1 MYQTPAQR
9 PQWSKSQRGLAW
21 LSFAI
26 FFVSFVLF
34 MVGYTGNSWYVSP
47 VTNYHYP
54 PDNANAPFNFGLF
67 YLCFRGHCQYDLRQ
81 DYQIVGLLEPQLA
94 LYVAPGQVSENLGIT
109 WAYQNYRTA
118 CMAIVTI
125 GAIFAMLALG
135 FYLLF
140 LSYLPCSLLAGY
152 VAAAL
157 QILSAIISVVGV
169 GIFGAKFYGNS
180 NTSPFGWSFALTIV
194 GIIFLLINGI
204 LLIPH
209 TIMIH
214 TYVCNKRSQASGRSR
229 TQRTGFLGTI
239 SACFDVL

>member
-94 LYVAPGQVSENLGIT
+94 LYVAPGQVSENLGQFDALLQIR
-109 WAYQNYRTA
+109 WLY
-118 CMAIVTI
+118 
-125 GAIFAMLALG
+125 LALT
-135 FYLLF
+135 YKCVLDLLSRCSWQRERLHAMG
-140 LSYLPCSLLAGY
+140 LSIC
-152 VAAAL
+152 
-157 QILSAIISVVGV
+157 
-169 GIFGAKFYGNS
+169 
-180 NTSPFGWSFALTIV
+180 
-194 GIIFLLINGI
+194 
-204 LLIPH
+204 
-209 TIMIH
+209 
-214 TYVCNKRSQASGRSR
+214 
-229 TQRTGFLGTI
+229 
-239 SACFDVL
+239 